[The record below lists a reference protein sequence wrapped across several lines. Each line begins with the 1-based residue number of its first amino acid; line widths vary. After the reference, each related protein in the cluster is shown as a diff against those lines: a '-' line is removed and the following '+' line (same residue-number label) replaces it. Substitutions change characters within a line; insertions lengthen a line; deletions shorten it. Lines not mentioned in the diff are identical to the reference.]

1 MFFFCISQGNAA
13 AVYRWDEQ
21 P

>member
-1 MFFFCISQGNAA
+1 MFFFSQGNAA